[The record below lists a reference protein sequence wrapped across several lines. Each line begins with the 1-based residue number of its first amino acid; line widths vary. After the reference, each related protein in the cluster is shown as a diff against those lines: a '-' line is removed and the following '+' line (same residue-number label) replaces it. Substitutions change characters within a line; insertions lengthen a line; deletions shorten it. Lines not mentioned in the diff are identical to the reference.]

1 MYEQLPAAVVNSLD
15 KESTMIV
22 LNIAEGNG
30 KFSLKDRCRFINYAR
45 DAAFRAAPRLD
56 VVATTRPELGRKV
69 DAGKA
74 VLARTVSMLNA

>member
-1 MYEQLPAAVVNSLD
+1 MVLD
-15 KESTMIV
+15 
-22 LNIAEGNG
+22 IAEGNE
-30 KFSLKDRCRFINYAR
+30 KISLKDRCRFINYAR

-56 VVATTRPELGRKV
+56 VVAATRPVLGSKV